1 MTKDELLEAT
11 LNNESMRIINTGWRS
26 GNPGPRGLP
35 GPDYFKKMSRKD
47 LIEELMRFQRGDMKD
62 ALELCSWR
70 NDFNAMVDEQV
81 KVQLEAITSDKRAQ
95 EVLKEVRHEIL
106 CTQGVTII

>member
-1 MTKDELLEAT
+1 
-11 LNNESMRIINTGWRS
+11 MRIINTGWRT

-35 GPDYFKKMSRKD
+35 GPDYFKKMTRED
-47 LIEELMRFQRGDMKD
+47 LIAEIMRLERSDMDD

-70 NDFNAMVDEQV
+70 NDFNEMVDEQV
-81 KVQLEAITSDKRAQ
+81 KVQIEAMTSDKRVQ

-106 CTQGVTII
+106 CTQGVQIL